1 MGESGMNDQY
11 KKASEVVNALFSG
24 FNSQGM
30 NTANSIIRG
39 WKETVGDK
47 IASHSKIIDVNKG
60 NLIVEVDHA
69 GWSQQILLRKK
80 QIITVLSTNFPDLNI
95 RNIILRVVSECETPY
110 VQTDEIV
117 GSGVLRVT
125 ENEQDVEINQSMDDE
140 LKQVLERLKASIKKG
155 KPME

>member
-1 MGESGMNDQY
+1 MNDQY